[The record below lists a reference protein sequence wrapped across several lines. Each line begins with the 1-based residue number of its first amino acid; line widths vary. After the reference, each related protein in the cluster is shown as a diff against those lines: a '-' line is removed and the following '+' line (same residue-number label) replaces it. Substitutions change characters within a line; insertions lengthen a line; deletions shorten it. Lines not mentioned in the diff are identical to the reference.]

1 MALDLLQEGKPPIHL
16 YRHDLESFFWVLA
29 YFVMT
34 YNPTQHTIGCIKEW
48 TSHDLISVGDA
59 KASFLSSRTVRNR
72 VKSQMDPQYKP
83 IWLTTLWPLVRKLND
98 LHIDYQKEQS
108 QKLHY
113 AYASMK
119 GRKKDVERIGNELK
133 VIVER
138 RKNQI
143 ELSDFLDTL
152 Y

>member
-1 MALDLLQEGKPPIHL
+1 
-16 YRHDLESFFWVLA
+16 
-29 YFVMT
+29 
-34 YNPTQHTIGCIKEW
+34 
-48 TSHDLISVGDA
+48 
-59 KASFLSSRTVRNR
+59 
-72 VKSQMDPQYKP
+72 MDPQYKP

-113 AYASMK
+113 AYA

-152 Y
+152 YYFNPPHGLYLSCNHLASRFMHLLTFIQKQPFKHASEHSRYRQLSIILNPQSPSIRSRVSGPNMKL

>member
-1 MALDLLQEGKPPIHL
+1 
-16 YRHDLESFFWVLA
+16 
-29 YFVMT
+29 
-34 YNPTQHTIGCIKEW
+34 
-48 TSHDLISVGDA
+48 
-59 KASFLSSRTVRNR
+59 
-72 VKSQMDPQYKP
+72 MDPQYKP

-98 LHIDYQKEQS
+98 LHIDYQKEKS